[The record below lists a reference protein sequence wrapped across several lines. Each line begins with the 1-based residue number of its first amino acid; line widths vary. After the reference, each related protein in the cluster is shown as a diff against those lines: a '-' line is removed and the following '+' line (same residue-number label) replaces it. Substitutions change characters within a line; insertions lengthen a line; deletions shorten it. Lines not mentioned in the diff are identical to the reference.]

1 MYKMPGA
8 GVGVA
13 GGGVGTLAAT
23 GADIGWWL
31 TVGVILVVL
40 GIVAVY
46 AAYRRNRRLAR
57 SRA

>member
-23 GADIGWWL
+23 GADIGWWFA
-31 TVGVILVVL
+31 VGLILLVL
-40 GIVAVY
+40 GTVVVIAS
-46 AAYRRNRRLAR
+46 YRRSRRIAQVR
-57 SRA
+57 D